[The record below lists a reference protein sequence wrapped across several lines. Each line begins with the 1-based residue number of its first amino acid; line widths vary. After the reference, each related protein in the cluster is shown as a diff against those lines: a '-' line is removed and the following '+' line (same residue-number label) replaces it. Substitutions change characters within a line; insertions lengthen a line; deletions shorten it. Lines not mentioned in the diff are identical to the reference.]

1 MYSGRKQSDT
11 YNNYLFHLRPLLIAA
26 LQYATIT
33 DSEDATATP
42 TDG

>member
-11 YNNYLFHLRPLLIAA
+11 YNDYLFHLRPLYIAA

-33 DSEDATATP
+33 DSEDVPATP
-42 TDG
+42 IDG